1 VVPNLSNRISGK
13 LKIVYMRRYCSLLW

>member
-1 VVPNLSNRISGK
+1 VVPDLSNKISGK